1 MTTNENEKYE
11 LIKSN
16 KTTPTGKPLF
26 QVKAKIN
33 IGYSVKKGELGG
45 YIEKEANLSIY
56 GDAWVSGDAL
66 VYGNA
71 RVYGDAW
78 VSGNAWVYG
87 DAWVCGDA
95 WVSGDARVS
104 GDAWVSIRA
113 DITANIDFEIP
124 RIKLDS
130 KNKLDKLM
138 KVLKELEAD

>member
-71 RVYGDAW
+71 RVYGDA
-78 VSGNAWVYG
+78 
-87 DAWVCGDA
+87 
-95 WVSGDARVS
+95 RVS

>member
-1 MTTNENEKYE
+1 MPTNENEKYE

-66 VYGNA
+66 VYGNDDFLKKIDDLDRNIVKLRA
-71 RVYGDAW
+71 LGYKQGDIAKELDISQAS
-78 VSGNAWVYG
+78 VSQ
-87 DAWVCGDA
+87 
-95 WVSGDARVS
+95 R
-104 GDAWVSIRA
+104 
-113 DITANIDFEIP
+113 
-124 RIKLDS
+124 LDTI
-130 KNKLDKLM
+130 NKLATRSTDDR
-138 KVLKELEAD
+138 ER